1 MKRIVNLS
9 AFALIISIITVI
21 LSSTAVSAESII
33 QTSDLTLPYN
43 DEVLSNPTKT
53 ISKDIL
59 TDSFEINVKDKFI
72 KRDGDEY
79 FRQSNQ

>member
-33 QTSDLTLPYN
+33 QASDLTLPYN

-53 ISKDIL
+53 ISKGLI
-59 TDSFEINVKDKFI
+59 T
-72 KRDGDEY
+72 
-79 FRQSNQ
+79 